1 MKINNLKHSIWSL
14 IFSILCCLPGFIGLT
29 FCVVKKE
36 TLITLI
42 YLLIAVAGLF
52 LLVISIINVQWA
64 NINNDKIIVRNI
76 FGTIKEIEYVNINRA
91 FEINAT
97 IFSLK
102 MLSIH
107 KKYLVLSNYKSLQK
121 SQIADAYNRRKYKYI
136 IIPFSSNVETIIKA
150 KYKLTTGADLEI
162 K

>member
-1 MKINNLKHSIWSL
+1 MINNLKHSIWSL

-29 FCVVKKE
+29 FCVVTKE
-36 TLITLI
+36 TWITLI

-52 LLVISIINVQWA
+52 LLVISVINVQWA

-76 FGTIKEIEYVNINRA
+76 FGTIKEIEYVNINKV
-91 FEINAT
+91 FKTNAT

-102 MLSIH
+102 MLGVH
-107 KKYLVLSNYKSLQK
+107 KKYLVLSNYKSIQK

-136 IIPFSSNVETIIKA
+136 IINLYII
-150 KYKLTTGADLEI
+150 YI
-162 K
+162 

>member
-1 MKINNLKHSIWSL
+1 MKINNIKHSIWSL
-14 IFSILCCLPGFIGLT
+14 IFSIICCVPGIVGLC
-29 FCVVKKE
+29 FCIITKE
-36 TLITLI
+36 TWTTLI
-42 YLLIAVAGLF
+42 YLLLAAAGLF
-52 LLVISIINVQWA
+52 LLVSSIINVQWA
-64 NINNDKIIVRNI
+64 NINNGKIIVRNI
-76 FGTIKEIEYVNINRA
+76 FGTIKEIEYVNINKA
-91 FEINAT
+91 FKTNDT

-102 MLSIH
+102 MLGAH

-136 IIPFSSNVETIIKA
+136 IIPFNANVETMIKA

>member
-1 MKINNLKHSIWSL
+1 MKINNIKHSIWSL
-14 IFSILCCLPGFIGLT
+14 IFSIICCVPGIVGLC
-29 FCVVKKE
+29 FCIITKE
-36 TLITLI
+36 TWTTLI
-42 YLLIAVAGLF
+42 YLLFAAAGLF
-52 LLVISIINVQWA
+52 LLVSSIINVQWA

-76 FGTIKEIEYVNINRA
+76 FGTIKEIEYVNINKA
-91 FEINAT
+91 FKTNAT

-102 MLSIH
+102 MLGAH

-121 SQIADAYNRRKYKYI
+121 SQIADAYSRRKYKYI
-136 IIPFSSNVETIIKA
+136 IIPFSANVETMIKA

>member
-14 IFSILCCLPGFIGLT
+14 IFSVVCCLPGFIGLT
-29 FCVVKKE
+29 FCVVSKE
-36 TLITLI
+36 TWITLI
-42 YLLIAVAGLF
+42 YLLIATTGLI
-52 LLVISIINVQWA
+52 LLVVSIMNVQWS

-76 FGTIKEIEYVNINRA
+76 FGTIKEIEYVNINKV
-91 FEINAT
+91 FKTNAT

-102 MLSIH
+102 MLGAH

-136 IIPFSSNVETIIKA
+136 IIPFCANVETMIKA